1 MQIRTR
7 LTLQFIIVVSLII
20 ALSFGIIY
28 YSSSVYR
35 HNEFYQRLES
45 KANATLAMFLND
57 KKLDPALLILFYRGQ
72 KDKLQRENIKI
83 FGGRDSLLYK
93 NIDSNLVRIS
103 SQMVAEVRLKGRK
116 NYSEGPFEI
125 LGLSYRHNNQNLV
138 IFTCAFDKYGFSKL
152 NNLRTTMVLLFL
164 LIISI
169 VAFAG
174 WVYSGRA
181 LKPLSNV
188 INNVED
194 INVENLNQRLTA
206 SSNKDEIGRLIDTFN
221 LMLEKVEQSV
231 KMQRLFV
238 SGASHE
244 LKNPLT
250 SITSQ
255 LQVLMLSDRSKEEYK
270 LILQSLIEDIRRL
283 NRTTLD
289 LIEYARLSYEGEIQL
304 SDIRLDDVLW
314 SSRDQFQT
322 SNPTCHVIL
331 AFGNLPVDERQLIIK
346 GNDALLKVAFNNLI
360 DNACKFSSDNSCWI
374 NFQLSKNELLV
385 SFNDKGL
392 GMTEQEMLLIF
403 EPFYRAN
410 NTAEVK
416 GHGIGLA
423 LTKKIVKMH
432 EGKITVESTP
442 LVGTEFKLSFP
453 ILTTI

>member
-28 YSSSVYR
+28 YSSSIHRY
-35 HNEFYQRLES
+35 NEFYHRLES

-57 KKLDPALLILFYRGQ
+57 KKMDPALLILFDRSQ
-72 KDKLQRENIKI
+72 KDKLQGENIKI
-83 FGGRDSLLYK
+83 FGDRDSLLYK
-93 NIDSNLVRIS
+93 NIDSSAVRIS
-103 SQMVAEVRLKGRK
+103 QQMVAEVRLTGRK

-125 LGLSYRHNNQNLV
+125 LGLTYRHNNQNLV
-138 IFTCAFDKYGFSKL
+138 IFTCAFDKYGFSKM
-152 NNLRTTMVLLFL
+152 NNLRTTMILLFL

-188 INNVED
+188 INNVEN
-194 INVENLNQRLTA
+194 ISVENLNQRLNA

-221 LMLEKVEQSV
+221 LMLDKVEQSV

-255 LQVLMLSDRSKEEYK
+255 LQVLMLSERSKEEYK
-270 LILQSLIEDIRRL
+270 LMLQSLIEDIRRL

-314 SSRDQFQT
+314 SSRDQFQA
-322 SNPTCHVIL
+322 SNPNCHVIL
-331 AFGNLPVDERQLIIK
+331 GFGDFPADERQLIIK
-346 GNDALLKVAFNNLI
+346 GNDAMLKIAFNNLI
-360 DNACKFSSDNSCWI
+360 DNACKFSADNSCWI
-374 NFQLSKNELLV
+374 NFKLCKSELLV
-385 SFNDKGL
+385 SFIDKGL
-392 GMTEQEMLLIF
+392 GMTKQELLLIF

-410 NTAEVK
+410 NTAEVQ

-423 LTKKIVKMH
+423 LTKKIVQLH
-432 EGKITVESTP
+432 QGKITVESTP
-442 LVGTEFKLSFP
+442 SVGTEFKLSFP
-453 ILTTI
+453 ILAST